1 MHKELEELKS
11 EWNEYKKPIN
21 DEIQDQKNN
30 MQEKKMEY
38 QYKAE
43 KIKNIKKEFK
53 DAITELEEKKNLLVF
68 YNV

>member
-1 MHKELEELKS
+1 LHKELEELKS